1 MSTDFL
7 AFDDSIQPYLEEFYG
22 ETELQKDLRQL
33 TAAMPES
40 DMQISAGQAALMQ
53 FFASLLNVHNY
64 LEIGVFTGY
73 SSLSMALVMP
83 QDGRIVACDISREWT
98 DIGRKYW
105 AKAGVSHKIDLQ
117 LAPAVVTLREL
128 IKAGKARVFD
138 MIFIDADKV
147 NYELYYTLSKQ
158 LLHPNGMLLID
169 NTLWGG
175 KVAVDSEEAQET
187 VAIRNL
193 NLRIQMDPEVDAY
206 LLPLGDGITL
216 VRLKTTS

>member
-7 AFDDSIQPYLEEFYG
+7 AFDNTIQSYLGKFYK
-22 ETELQKDLRQL
+22 ETEVQKALREV
-33 TAAMPES
+33 TADMPES
-40 DMQISAGQAALMQ
+40 VMQISAGQAALMQ
-53 FFASLLNVHNY
+53 FFAGLLEVRNY

-73 SSLSMALVMP
+73 SSLSMALAMP

-98 DIGRKYW
+98 DIGREYW
-105 AKAGVSHKIDLQ
+105 EKAGVSQMIDLH
-117 LAPAVVTLREL
+117 LAPAVNTLREL
-128 IKAGKARVFD
+128 LKAGKTKAFD
-138 MIFIDADKV
+138 MIFIDADKE

-158 LLHPNGMLLID
+158 LLHPKGLILID
-169 NTLWGG
+169 NTLWSG
-175 KVAVDSEEAQET
+175 KVADDSEKDPET

-206 LLPLGDGITL
+206 LLPLADGITL